1 MKHFVLA
8 YSLLLFA
15 CQAATAQRNCA
26 THEYLQLQLQ
36 ADPLLAQRIAAF
48 HIKKEPTITMMGEA
62 TPPTAVIRIPV
73 VVHVLYNTPSQN
85 ISDEQIKSQIDVL
98 NKDFR
103 KLNADTINIPGV
115 FKRLA
120 ADCQIEFELA
130 KIDPSGRATTGIVR
144 KATSIQMYGL
154 DDRIKS
160 SSKGGDNAWDA
171 DSYLNIW
178 TGNLAGGLLGYT
190 STLGCAKSV
199 DGIAISPTAFGT
211 TGAVS
216 APYNKGRTATHEV
229 GHWLG
234 LRHIWGDMYCGND
247 DIDDTPPQRG
257 STRNCP
263 SGVIVSCDNNPT
275 GNMYNNF
282 MDFTDDACLN
292 QFTLGQKA
300 EMRNLFQPGSARY
313 ALLFSKGLTGT
324 PIKEPAKPVETPV
337 TVLPAAIVKA
347 YPNPA
352 YNFITID
359 INGNQ
364 ALLGKMITVHNHL
377 GQLSLRALF
386 TKSQVQ
392 LNIQSLQDGVYFIRV
407 EGETN
412 VVKIVKAAGGIQ

>member
-8 YSLLLFA
+8 YSVLLLA
-15 CQAATAQRNCA
+15 CQAVNAQRNCA
-26 THEYLQLQLQ
+26 THEYLQLQLE

-48 HIKKEPTITMMGEA
+48 HVKHESTIALNGEA
-62 TPPTAVIRIPV
+62 TPPPVTVYKIPV

-85 ISDEQIKSQIDVL
+85 ISYEQIKSQIDAL

-103 KLNADTINIPGV
+103 RLNADTINIPSI
-115 FKRLA
+115 FKHLA

-130 KIDPSGRATTGIVR
+130 KIDPSGRATSGIVR

-160 SSKGGDNAWDA
+160 SAKGGDDAWDA

-190 STLGCAKSV
+190 SPLGCAKAV
-199 DGIAISPTAFGT
+199 DGIAISPTVFGT
-211 TGAVS
+211 VGAVY

-234 LRHIWGDMYCGND
+234 LRHIWGDTYCGD
-247 DIDDTPPQRG
+247 DNIDDTPPQRS

-263 SGVIVSCDNNPT
+263 TGVVVTCDNNPS
-275 GNMYNNF
+275 GNMYTNY

-292 QFTLGQKA
+292 LFTLGQKA
-300 EMRNLFQPGSARY
+300 EMRNLFQLGSARY
-313 ALLFSKGLTGT
+313 ALLFSKGITGT
-324 PIKEPAKPVETPV
+324 PIKESAKPVEEPTLV
-337 TVLPAAIVKA
+337 IPAAKV
-347 YPNPA
+347 YPNPTSS
-352 YNFITID
+352 FVTID
-359 INGNQ
+359 IGGNQ
-364 ALLGKMITVHNHL
+364 ALLGKMITVQNHL
-377 GQLSLRALF
+377 GQLAMRSLV

-392 LNIQSLQDGVYFIRV
+392 LNVQSLQDGVYFIRI
-407 EGETN
+407 EGEAN
-412 VVKIVKAAGGIQ
+412 VIKMVKAN